1 MARELFRVSSLERWP
16 VGKEKRE
23 VMDKPLVDRIPFA
36 KILVVLTVVFGIALG
51 LCGVTFVLALNA
63 SGGNSPAGLLLSIA
77 APVELVMMALSFVGM
92 VVVAIFWVVLSVA
105 RGNKA
110 EDSERQRLID
120 GKDDEDKLS

>member
-1 MARELFRVSSLERWP
+1 
-16 VGKEKRE
+16 
-23 VMDKPLVDRIPFA
+23 MDKPLVDRIPFA

-51 LCGVTFVLALNA
+51 LCGVTFVLNA

>member
-1 MARELFRVSSLERWP
+1 
-16 VGKEKRE
+16 
-23 VMDKPLVDRIPFA
+23 
-36 KILVVLTVVFGIALG
+36 
-51 LCGVTFVLALNA
+51 
-63 SGGNSPAGLLLSIA
+63 
-77 APVELVMMALSFVGM
+77 MMALSFVGM